1 MSSLKWQVHFVH
13 FQEKCLSNTQGWKTT
28 VCQFFSSKRY
38 VPIKKQL
45 VQLITQTG
53 AHDFP
58 LGKHWTSIFSR
69 NILGILSIWVHEYRQ
84 IRNRGSGFNKMNHA
98 TVSPKTLLRGAGWFL
113 LQARGMKNPT
123 TQSQFAAT
131 ARTRAT
137 ASASPPTTAFASF
150 TANVDEVKK
159 GK

>member
-1 MSSLKWQVHFVH
+1 
-13 FQEKCLSNTQGWKTT
+13 
-28 VCQFFSSKRY
+28 
-38 VPIKKQL
+38 
-45 VQLITQTG
+45 
-53 AHDFP
+53 
-58 LGKHWTSIFSR
+58 
-69 NILGILSIWVHEYRQ
+69 
-84 IRNRGSGFNKMNHA
+84 MNHA